1 MASSPRGVRA
11 RRRPRSKSEP
21 GLVRR
26 LRAELS
32 LRIREPARLL
42 RALANAWQ
50 RLRTW
55 WRRWI
60 LTTLFTLVTGAAAV
74 AGAFWFSLPSGP
86 AGTQPPACDDGTFR
100 QATVV
105 SRIQVDVEKLE
116 YPRITSDL
124 EISVPRDTLGA
135 ELLLSNPDAAAGRA
149 AFSCVLGKNR
159 SELEVREAPP
169 MVVTRDGAIVVTQ
182 RSYVDVVNTSDVW
195 VDFAHIEVNT
205 SNGLPWVLTVY
216 SPWGLRYAEW
226 NVTLA
231 APAGWLAT
239 PYPSRR
245 AELVGAQ
252 LHWPNSAPTASRNG
266 NLNAPLDYRVVSAE
280 LRPDTRSAVSAA
292 ATDRRHKPFAWG
304 AYWLSALVFALF
316 VRWAL
321 RAPRGQVQFE
331 SSASR
336 RARRAARSLPYLIV
350 MAGVQAV
357 TDAVLPAS
365 SARWPDIA
373 WTAAGALLVV
383 ATWMALRWWT
393 ARVAAT
399 LLLATGIAA
408 LVAAR
413 PSPSA
418 ASTWWDDAGT
428 VVLAFV
434 ITLLFVVG
442 VGKALLVLLREQLDT
457 PRWLW
462 CVSAALSS
470 VLVVEELVLHYVN
483 NQRQQWLDAPQLR
496 RDIAQLYRY
505 YPLDL
510 LDEMAWLALL
520 VGAAAVWRR
529 YASHWFERGRQ
540 SPMPIA
546 IALFAV
552 GPLWWDVHLWGVWWW
567 AWVVGAIPLMMLWLL
582 LPRLWKP
589 LLEHPSVSGAD
600 LEPARLRDR
609 ATQWYADRTKRGPVP
624 SPVHV
629 LVAVGP
635 SGSPMEN
642 MRTAVK
648 FASLPSLIA
657 GTGLLITEWV
667 MYPQLSINQQDSMVL
682 KVVDAVGWEVAKWLL
697 AAAALGLSW
706 QHLPGKRGLI
716 KALPMVLTYATV
728 PVGQFLV
735 NRASNGVP
743 DWVPLADAALFA
755 LVVLFVALRLDFSS
769 QADVQPRSADQGRI
783 RRTLAAF
790 GLSDIRGHLAE
801 MITLVAALLA
811 IWTALTGGEVTFPSI
826 DPGQFSRK

>member
-1 MASSPRGVRA
+1 M
-11 RRRPRSKSEP
+11 
-21 GLVRR
+21 RR
-26 LRAELS
+26 LGAALS
-32 LRIREPARLL
+32 LCVREPARLL
-42 RALANAWQ
+42 RALARAWQ

-55 WRRWI
+55 WRQWI
-60 LTTLFTLVTGAAAV
+60 LTTLVTLVMGAAAV

-86 AGTQPPACDDGTFR
+86 AGTQPPACDEGTFR

-105 SRIQVDVEKLE
+105 ARIQVDVEKLD

-124 EISVPRDTLGA
+124 EISVPRGTPGA
-135 ELLLSNPDAAAGRA
+135 ELLLSNSDVATGRA
-149 AFSCVLGKNR
+149 AFSCVLGGSRN
-159 SELEVREAPP
+159 ELEVRKAPP

-182 RSYVDVVNTSDVW
+182 HSYVDVVNTSDVW
-195 VDFAHIEVNT
+195 ADFAHIEINT
-205 SNGLPWVLTVY
+205 TDRRPWVLTVY

-226 NVTLA
+226 NVTLT

-239 PYPSRR
+239 PQPSRP
-245 AELVGAQ
+245 AELAGTQ
-252 LHWPNSAPTASRNG
+252 LHWPSSAPTASRNG

-280 LRPDTRSAVSAA
+280 LRPDARSAVSAA
-292 ATDRRHKPFAWG
+292 ATDRRHKPFVWG

-321 RAPRGQVQFE
+321 RAPRGQAQFE

-336 RARRAARSLPYLIV
+336 RARRAARFLPYLVV
-350 MAGVQAV
+350 MAGAQAV
-357 TDAVLPAS
+357 TDAVLPAG
-365 SARWPDIA
+365 SARWPAIA
-373 WTAAGALLVV
+373 WTAAGVLLVV
-383 ATWMALRWWT
+383 ATWMAWRWWN
-393 ARVAAT
+393 ARIAIT
-399 LLLATGIAA
+399 LFLATGIAA

-413 PSPSA
+413 PSPST
-418 ASTWWDDAGT
+418 ASTWWDDAGS

-442 VGKALLVLLREQLDT
+442 VGKALLVLLRGQLDT

-462 CVSAALSS
+462 CAGAALSA

-483 NQRQQWLDAPQLR
+483 NQRQQWLDVPQLR

-540 SPMPIA
+540 SPMPVA
-546 IALFAV
+546 IVLFAV
-552 GPLWWDVHLWGVWWW
+552 GPLWWDVHLWGIWWW
-567 AWVVGAIPLMMLWLL
+567 AWLIGAIALALLWLL

-589 LLEHPSVSGAD
+589 VLEHPSVCGAD
-600 LEPARLRDR
+600 LEPARLRHR
-609 ATQWYADRTKRGPVP
+609 ATQWYADRTKSGPVP

-642 MRTAVK
+642 MRTAIK

-657 GTGLLITEWV
+657 GVGLLITEWV
-667 MYPQLSINQQDSMVL
+667 MYPQLSINQQDSVVL

-706 QHLPGKRGLI
+706 QHLPGKRGLV
-716 KALPMVLTYATV
+716 KALPMVLTYAIA
-728 PVGQFLV
+728 PVAQFLV

-755 LVVLFVALRLDFSS
+755 LVMLFVALRLDFSS
-769 QADVQPRSADQGRI
+769 LSDVQPRSADQGRI
-783 RRTLAAF
+783 GRMLATF
-790 GLSDIRGHLAE
+790 GLSDIRGHLVE
-801 MITLVAALLA
+801 VITLVAVLLP
-811 IWTALTGGEVTFPSI
+811 IWTAATGGEVTFPSI